1 LKNKETLLL
10 IGAALIIGLLVGI
23 LLSKG
28 KQGSPEPQM
37 TSGQPPAVNYQQ
49 SIKMLEGLVA
59 TDPKNRGAWVEL
71 GNNYFDSSNPMKAI
85 EAYDKALALDGNDP
99 NVLTDQGV
107 MFRQVGWYD
116 RALANFTKANQLD
129 PRHLQSLFNLG
140 VVYRYD
146 LNDFPKAK
154 VAWQKYLEISP
165 VGPAADKI
173 RSEVEFID
181 SHPNLPAEAVKPR
194 AAFPSAPQ

>member
-1 LKNKETLLL
+1 MKNKETLLL
-10 IGAALIIGLLVGI
+10 IVAALIIGLLVGI

-28 KQGSPEPQM
+28 KQGSGEPQV
-37 TSGQPPAVNYQQ
+37 TSNPPPAVNYQQ

-181 SHPNLPAEAVKPR
+181 SHPNLPAEAAKPR
-194 AAFPSAPQ
+194 AAFPASPK